1 MKKENILREDGW
13 YWVSYYG
20 LWKVCEYR
28 KGVWL
33 FDKTDAQP
41 WTDESFE
48 FISERL
54 QLPLKGNTTF
64 KSGVPAGVLCIFN
77 GHISKNIYFDST
89 TNSIKAFE
97 ELVAFFEK
105 LNFTDH
111 ETTLRGKLANAYA
124 NWDTRTGLK
133 SLAIN
138 TRTLQTHL
146 AVCNKFIHTVQQY
159 IQDMLSS
166 MKGHLITSAIFIA
179 ALVGLGFYYFKG

>member
-41 WTDESFE
+41 WTDDSFE

-54 QLPLKGNTTF
+54 QLPLKDIT
-64 KSGVPAGVLCIFN
+64 GVPPGVLCIFN
-77 GHISKNIYFDST
+77 GYTTKCIHFDTT

-97 ELVAFFEK
+97 ELVTFFEK

-111 ETTLRGKLANAYA
+111 EATLRDKLANGFA
-124 NWDTRTGLK
+124 N
-133 SLAIN
+133 
-138 TRTLQTHL
+138 
-146 AVCNKFIHTVQQY
+146 
-159 IQDMLSS
+159 
-166 MKGHLITSAIFIA
+166 
-179 ALVGLGFYYFKG
+179 